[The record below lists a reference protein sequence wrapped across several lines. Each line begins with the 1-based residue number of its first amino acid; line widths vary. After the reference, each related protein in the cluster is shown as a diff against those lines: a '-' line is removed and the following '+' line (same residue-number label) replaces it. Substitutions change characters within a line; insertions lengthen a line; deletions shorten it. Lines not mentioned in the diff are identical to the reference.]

1 MKKISYNLAAYRRIE
16 GRIFA
21 LRAGLLALACLLLAG
36 GAIFN
41 LARQHARLSAEKSAS
56 GLIGQQISARLRLSQ
71 QQAREIAAWKKEWGK
86 ELASANRLIERKSF
100 SFVAR
105 LDFLEKAFGPGIRIR
120 HLSLANDGSGR
131 VGMTLAAQSL
141 KELFALYKKLA
152 PYGLVIANE
161 IQTASEFQS
170 SLSFRM
176 NNEKI

>member
-1 MKKISYNLAAYRRIE
+1 MKKISYNLAAYRNID
-16 GRIFA
+16 GRAFA
-21 LRAGLLALACLLLAG
+21 LRASLLVLASLLLAG
-36 GAIFN
+36 VAVFN
-41 LARQHARLSAEKSAS
+41 LARQHDKDSAGKSANS
-56 GLIGQQISARLRLSQ
+56 LIGQQIAERMRLSQ
-71 QQAREIAAWKKEWGK
+71 QQAREIAAWKKELAR

-100 SFVAR
+100 SFTTR

-120 HLSLANDGSGR
+120 HLSLVNDGSGR

-161 IQTASEFQS
+161 TQTASEFQS

-176 NNEKI
+176 SNEKI